1 MVLSFSSVRISVS
14 AAEIT
19 KWKRDITL
27 EAMQPTVSP
36 NDKQTHL
43 AGHSVG

>member
-1 MVLSFSSVRISVS
+1 MLLSFSSVRISVS
-14 AAEIT
+14 AAEIA
-19 KWKRDITL
+19 KWKNDITL